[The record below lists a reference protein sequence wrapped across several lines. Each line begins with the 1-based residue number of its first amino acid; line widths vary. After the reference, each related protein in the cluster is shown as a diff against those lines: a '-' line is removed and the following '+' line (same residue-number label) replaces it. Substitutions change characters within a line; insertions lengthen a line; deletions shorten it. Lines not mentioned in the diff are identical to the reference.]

1 MGLNSPKE
9 SCMPRSVAAL
19 SIRGLLWVVV
29 ASVFLLSYLFYTPPS
44 SATSGGEG
52 PADWIFPSW
61 PTLFAAALAMWL
73 LLKGPATS
81 AHPLV
86 RKACRLAMFFF
97 LYSGFLYV
105 LQWNP
110 FWKWMLAL
118 GFENRNKTEGVLI
131 LVSTLVW
138 LAMTLRVLFGGFRL
152 PSLGFGIPALGNRA
166 PEIRTTRPSVTFA
179 DVGGMDEAKQQI
191 REIVENRLHPA
202 KFDRYGIVRNGILLH
217 GPRGSGKTFLAEA
230 TAGEFRLNYFY
241 VSPTSL
247 FNMWMGNTGTNVREV
262 VRRAASTT
270 PAVLFIDEID
280 SLGGKRA
287 DLSAGNDPG
296 GGGRERNN
304 VTIQLMQCID
314 EYRNTSGFVLMA
326 ATNLLDG
333 LDPALIREGRFDLHI
348 RVDMPDEAVRRGI
361 FEAQLK
367 QKPWKSCDLEEFAR
381 RTPGASA
388 AKIKSIVDR
397 AAAIAAQDGRSIEEH
412 DLRKALDETGGRDR
426 PLFKPV
432 QWEDVIL
439 EPEVEQELRALVRQM
454 NAGWSEMRSMAVPTG
469 VLLVGP
475 PGTGKTMIGRLI
487 ATQTR
492 RSFYPLSAADV
503 LGGQVGASV
512 KRLSEIFARG
522 RENSPSIIFFDEID
536 GLFPAN
542 TVQLSTHDTQ
552 VVEQCR
558 TEISQLEPEHNVFLI
573 GTTNHLD
580 RIDPAIKRG
589 GRFSEKIEIPTP
601 GQTNR
606 ERLLMMYL
614 KDVKI
619 DIRIDRM
626 AERLAGLA
634 PADIEAVCKSAVRRA
649 FGRSDRDDS
658 IPPLIWDDFEHAIKR
673 GVRYSF

>member
-1 MGLNSPKE
+1 MS
-9 SCMPRSVAAL
+9 SWPRSVSAL
-19 SIRGLLWVVV
+19 GVRGLLWVVV
-29 ASVFLLSYLFYTPPS
+29 ASVFLLSYLLYAPPS
-44 SATSGGEG
+44 SATPGGEG
-52 PADWIFPSW
+52 PADWISRSW
-61 PTLFAAALAMWL
+61 PALFAAALAMWL

-105 LQWNP
+105 LKWNL

-118 GFENRNKTEGVLI
+118 GFQNRNKTEGFLI
-131 LVSTLVW
+131 LVSTLGW
-138 LAMTLRVLFGGFRL
+138 LAMTLWVLFGGFRL

-166 PEIRTTRPSVTFA
+166 PEVRTTRPSVTFA
-179 DVGGMDEAKQQI
+179 DVGGMEEAKQQI
-191 REIVENRLHPA
+191 REIVENRLHPG
-202 KFDRYGIVRNGILLH
+202 KLRKYGVVRNGILLH

-230 TAGEFRLNYFY
+230 TAGEFKLDYFY
-241 VSPTSL
+241 VSSTQLLDMWIGSSADKIRQT
-247 FNMWMGNTGTNVREV
+247 FAAANM
-262 VRRAASTT
+262 RR
-270 PAVLFIDEID
+270 PVLVFIDEID
-280 SLGGKRA
+280 SLGGGRA
-287 DLSAGNDPG
+287 VGIGPGDRGSAN
-296 GGGRERNN
+296 REYNN
-304 VTIQLMQCID
+304 ITIQLMQSVD
-314 EYRNTSGFVLMA
+314 QYRSSSGLVLMA
-326 ATNLLDG
+326 ATNVLDG
-333 LDPALIREGRFDLHI
+333 LDPALIREGRFDVQI
-348 RVDMPDEAVRRGI
+348 RVDMPDEATRRSI

-367 QKPWKSCDLEEFAR
+367 QKPWKPCGLEEFAR
-381 RTPGASA
+381 RTPGGSA
-388 AKIKSIVDR
+388 AKIRSIVDR
-397 AAAIAAQDGRSIEEH
+397 AAAIAAQDGRPIEER

-432 QWEDVIL
+432 QWEDMVV

-454 NAGWSEMRSMAVPTG
+454 NANWSEMRSMAVPTG

-492 RSFYPLSAADV
+492 RSFYPLTAADI

-512 KRLSEIFARG
+512 KKLSEIFARA

-536 GLFPAN
+536 GLMPAN
-542 TVQLSTHDTQ
+542 TGLLSTHDTQ
-552 VVEQCR
+552 VVDQCR
-558 TEISQLEPEHNVFLI
+558 TEISQLEAEHNVFLV

-580 RIDPAIKRG
+580 RIDPAIMRG
-589 GRFSEKIEIPTP
+589 GRFSEKIEVPAP
-601 GQTNR
+601 GQANR
-606 ERLLMMYL
+606 ERLLRMYL

-619 DIRIDRM
+619 DIRIDHM

-634 PADIEAVCKSAVRRA
+634 PADIEAVCKSAVRSA

-673 GVRYSF
+673 VVHYSF

>member
-1 MGLNSPKE
+1 MS
-9 SCMPRSVAAL
+9 SWPRSVSAL
-19 SIRGLLWVVV
+19 GIRGLLWVVV
-29 ASVFLLSYLFYTPPS
+29 ASVFLLSYLLYAPPS
-44 SATSGGEG
+44 SATTGGEG
-52 PADWIFPSW
+52 PADWIFRSW
-61 PTLFAAALAMWL
+61 PALFAAALAMWL
-73 LLKGPATS
+73 LFKGPATS
-81 AHPLV
+81 AHPLI
-86 RKACRLAMFFF
+86 RKACRLAMLFF

-105 LQWNP
+105 LKWNP
-110 FWKWMLAL
+110 FWEWMLAL
-118 GFENRNKTEGVLI
+118 GFENRNKTEGFLI

-138 LAMTLRVLFGGFRL
+138 LAMTLRTLFGGFRL
-152 PSLGFGIPALGNRA
+152 PALGFAVGPRSLTGSA
-166 PEIRTTRPSVTFA
+166 PETKTTRPSITFA
-179 DVGGMDEAKQQI
+179 DVGGMEEAKQQI
-191 REIVENRLHPA
+191 RGIVENRLRPG
-202 KFDRYGIVRNGILLH
+202 KFHRYGVVRNGILLH

-241 VSPTSL
+241 IPPSQLTS
-247 FNMWMGNTGTNVREV
+247 MWVGATENNI
-262 VRRAASTT
+262 RAIFSRAMASR
-270 PAVLFIDEID
+270 PVLVFIDEID
-280 SLGGKRA
+280 TLGAARVNIREAGDLGGSNR
-287 DLSAGNDPG
+287 GYNDT
-296 GGGRERNN
+296 
-304 VTIQLMQCID
+304 VVQLMQSID
-314 EYRNTSGFVLMA
+314 QYRDTSGFVLMA
-326 ATNLLDG
+326 ATNLLET
-333 LDPALIREGRFDLHI
+333 LDPALIREGRFDMRI
-348 RVDMPDEAVRRGI
+348 RVDMPDEATRRNI
-361 FEAQLK
+361 FEAQLR
-367 QKPWKSCDLEEFAR
+367 QKPWKQCDLEEFAR

-388 AKIKSIVDR
+388 AKIKSIVDH
-397 AAAIAAQDGRSIEEH
+397 AAAIAVHEGRRIEDR

-454 NAGWSEMRSMAVPTG
+454 NLGWSEMRSMAVPTG

-512 KRLSEIFARG
+512 KKLSEIFTRA

-536 GLFPAN
+536 GLMPTN
-542 TVQLSTHDTQ
+542 TGLLSTHDTQ

-580 RIDPAIKRG
+580 RIDPAIMRG
-589 GRFSEKIEIPTP
+589 GRFSEKIEIPAP
-601 GQTNR
+601 GQANR
-606 ERLLMMYL
+606 ERLLRMYL
-614 KDVKI
+614 KDLRI
-619 DIRIDRM
+619 DVRIDRL

-673 GVRYSF
+673 VVHYSL